1 MPSILAA
8 LLVLL
13 LGLYADRTHAAPQE
27 ITGQVASGAWYR
39 IAVPEGWQA
48 GDAIVLYQHGF
59 DLNPPEGPPDLGPL
73 KDLALSEG
81 YAVAASS
88 FRTRGWALFH
98 AIDDNRDLLEVFA
111 QRFGAPGHML
121 PFGGSMGGLIALRL
135 AEAEGFP
142 PVPGVFTM
150 CPAAAGARLWDTA
163 IDLRLA
169 YATVCQDAGE
179 LAHGQAP
186 LWWTFDLDAIP
197 DNLGDLSNL
206 AGVIDNAVVIQTLAQ
221 VNRCTGINLPPS
233 VRNQAMQ
240 RRLGQLMDFIH
251 VSDEKFFLTNLG
263 YSTFVLADLVRAPDK
278 LAGRNPFMTAGVD
291 YRDDAQIDAGI
302 ERMLADPGAWQ
313 ALHAASDFGGR
324 IGNAKVISLHT
335 SRDQLVIPG
344 NQDYISAVVPEAQRT
359 LAIVAEDAP
368 THCGFNLAEGVAGW
382 EALRAWMGGA
392 PQPRVS
398 DLQTLCTSLLAQAP
412 DAGPCRFDPDAQVL
426 PFDATVRPRAVAPL
440 RPFGHSRHLQ
450 APPSSGAS
458 RHLFPAGEGKS
469 RPRLSADQDP

>member
-1 MPSILAA
+1 MFGSLIAICLAVMCLQA
-8 LLVLL
+8 
-13 LGLYADRTHAAPQE
+13 RAATQE
-27 ITGQVASGAWYR
+27 ISGQLASGAWYR

-48 GDAIVLYQHGF
+48 GGVIVLYQHGF
-59 DLNPPEGPPDLGPL
+59 DFSTPSGPPSLGPL

-98 AIDDNRDLLEVFA
+98 AIDDNRDLLGVFA
-111 QRFGAPGHML
+111 QRVGMPGYML

-150 CPAAAGARLWDTA
+150 CPAAAGARVWDTA

-169 YATVCQDAGE
+169 YATVCRDAGE
-179 LAHGQAP
+179 LSHGEAP
-186 LWWTFDLDAIP
+186 LWWAFNLDAIP

-206 AGVIDNAVVIQTLAQ
+206 AGVVDNAQVIEALAQ
-221 VNRCTGINLPPS
+221 INRCTGLNLPAYL
-233 VRNQAMQ
+233 RNESMR
-240 RRLGQLMDFIH
+240 RRLAQLMTFSHI
-251 VSDEKFFLTNLG
+251 SDEKFFLTNLG

-278 LAGRNPFMTAGVD
+278 LAGLNPFMTAGVD

-302 ERMLADPGAWQ
+302 ERIVADPLAWQ
-313 ALHAASDFGGR
+313 ALHAASDFRGR
-324 IGNAKVISLHT
+324 IGSAKVLSLHT
-335 SRDQLVIPG
+335 SKDELVIPG
-344 NQDYISAVVPEAQRT
+344 NEDYIRAVLPEQQRT

-382 EALRAWMGGA
+382 EALRAWIAGA

-412 DAGPCRFDPDAQVL
+412 DAGPCRFDPAAQVER
-426 PFDATVRPRAVAPL
+426 FDAAVRPRALAPT
-440 RPFGHSRHLQ
+440 RPVGHSRHLR
-450 APPSSGAS
+450 PPHSSGAS
-458 RHLFPAGEGKS
+458 RHLLPAGEGKS
-469 RPRLSADQDP
+469 RPRFSADQDP